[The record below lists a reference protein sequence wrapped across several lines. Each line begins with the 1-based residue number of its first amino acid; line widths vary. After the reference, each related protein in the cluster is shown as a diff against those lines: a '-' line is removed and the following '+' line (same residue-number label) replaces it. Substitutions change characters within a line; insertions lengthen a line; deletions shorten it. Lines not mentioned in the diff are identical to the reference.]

1 MKSLLLLKVL
11 LIEDNPSDVL
21 LLRSALEEDQLS
33 KFELTQADRLSD
45 GIKLLDGGSFDI
57 ILADLGLPDSSGLET
72 FERLHKHAPELPVI
86 VFSGNDNEEQ
96 AIHAVREGAQ
106 DYLVKSLSG
115 FEMAAR
121 SIRYG
126 IERSK
131 LQGILRDS
139 EQRFS
144 TLFRLNPVPVGITRQ
159 TDYSIVDVND
169 AWIELTGYTRDEAVG
184 HTSAELGLVKP
195 EKLKQIRKIIQEQG
209 EINQFEVQLFRRSG
223 EERHILI
230 SSEPI
235 QLGSESYIL
244 NSLLDITERKRA
256 EEALKES
263 EARFSTAF
271 FTNPVSQSIL
281 SIETGKTVEVNDA
294 CCRLYEF
301 SRDELIGSDP
311 GRLNLWANPSDELA
325 AVDELQK
332 TGHLLPKEVT
342 IQTKSGKNRTILFT
356 VEPIPWKSEPCLMTS
371 SVDITDRILAEE
383 KLRNSETQLRQVL
396 DSTQDAIFAIDQ
408 DYHLLIN
415 NEAHQQVLTATG
427 GHPLYPGD
435 TVLSDSYPQETL
447 RFWRSNYDRAFQGD
461 IFSIE
466 LSWNDIEGHLHVYE
480 NTLSPMHDATG
491 SITGALVVAR
501 EITEQKQAELALQEK
516 LRLRE
521 QLEKTAST
529 VPGMIHIFKQD
540 SAGAFSMPYVSP
552 AFRDIYGME
561 PEEVATDMS
570 PAFARIDPQDVPHV
584 QSTIAESAATMQPW
598 RDEFRYHHP
607 QKGLRWFEGH
617 SSPVREPDGGI
628 LWYGI
633 IQDITERKKA
643 DETLKAEQIRF
654 TKVAATMPGS
664 ITMLCYRPNGELTF
678 QYASKA
684 FEDIF
689 GLDPANLSENVEAI
703 FQRIP
708 PEHVQHMMKQM
719 VELSA
724 TLQSSYLE
732 FPYQHPLKGE
742 IWLENR
748 AEPVRE
754 TDGSVVWYGVTTDI
768 TDRKQAEQESAYR
781 QELLE
786 KVIQLGKNI
795 ASLTDLDTCLHEIY
809 NSARFGLGY
818 DRIGLFLY
826 DAPLQHLLGVYGTSR
841 TGEVEGPG
849 FFDGPVSEFS
859 HNWVRALQNPSG
871 IAWIENYQEQ
881 HNPPKDHTMF
891 GVGQHITVA
900 AWAGEKP
907 VALISADNLLS
918 GREIKP
924 ADMEALQLFAGY
936 VGLAIENASLQ
947 TELELKV
954 QERTVELRDLYDNA
968 PAGYHSLDINGNFIQ
983 VNLTELKWLGR
994 TYDEVIGHHVN
1005 EFITEQSR
1013 LTFQQNFPRFIQ
1025 DGVLSN
1031 IEIEMVRKDGS
1042 TFLALVNATA
1052 IKDGQGNF
1060 LMSRSTLYDHTERK
1074 HTEEALRA
1082 SEARFNF
1089 LLSQTPAVIFTAAIT
1104 EHAPITFISN
1114 SVSNVLG
1121 YTPEDY
1127 ERNPTRWLD
1136 NIHPDDKPS
1145 LMPAI
1150 QAVMETGNAIWEVRT
1165 KCADG
1170 QYRWISNGI
1179 TLIKGENG
1187 NPQEIIG
1194 YSVNID
1200 ETKRAQEALRENQEN
1215 LQYFFDTASDLIQSM
1230 DENGNYLY
1238 VNAAWSQTLGYTSE
1252 EAKGLNMLQVVV
1264 PAYHEHCRSMLSSLV
1279 IDQHPQ
1285 QLEVAFRTKQG
1296 HEVIVEGSVSSR
1308 KEPHGHIV
1316 TNGIFRNITERKRAE
1331 ASMQRANIELERA
1344 LRMKDEFLASMSH
1357 ELRTPLTGILGLSEA
1372 LQYDTYGEL
1381 TPKQKSIVSNIESN
1395 GRHLLELINDILDIS
1410 KMEAGKFDLNF
1421 APCVLAD
1428 ICQASLQ
1435 LVKGMAHKKNQNIAF
1450 SINPT
1455 DIIIQGDPRRLKQI
1469 LVNLLSNA
1477 VKYSPEKSPIGLEV
1491 NANETEK
1498 IVKIEVWDKGM
1509 GISDDDID
1517 RLFQPFV
1524 QLDSSLS
1531 RQQSGTGLG
1540 LALVKRLVDLHGGSI
1555 EVNSTPRQGS
1565 RFVVSLP
1572 YSSSPIELP
1581 EPKVEELPLVK
1592 NSLIVED
1599 QTVDADRLNQFL
1611 KSLGI
1616 HSTVL
1621 TTGVDVLEKAAAL
1634 QPGVILLDLNLP
1646 DVSGWEIL
1654 KNLKRNE
1661 ATRHIPVIVT
1671 SVQDEPEKA
1680 RNFGADGSLVKL
1692 FTLNDLHQALIRL
1705 PRPEKIHP
1713 DQALVVSAEIH
1724 LGSIIVVDD
1733 NETNVLMV
1741 EDYLRS
1747 KNYHVYSYLNGD
1759 DFLANVEQVKPDLV
1773 LMDVQMPGMDGLEAI
1788 RRLRLLPQPEIAS
1801 VPVIAITALAM
1812 PGDRERCLEAGA
1824 NEYITKPV
1832 RLNKLVAMIQKILL
1846 KT

>member
-1 MKSLLLLKVL
+1 MMSLLLLKVL

-21 LLRSALEEDQLS
+21 LLRSILEEDQLS
-33 KFELTQADRLSD
+33 NFELTQADRLSD

-72 FERLHKHAPELPVI
+72 FERLHKHAPEIPVI

-115 FEMAAR
+115 FEIAAR

-131 LQGILRDS
+131 LQGTLRDS
-139 EQRFS
+139 EHRFS

-209 EINQFEVQLFRRSG
+209 EINQFEVQFYRRSG

-244 NSLLDITERKRA
+244 NNLLDITERKRA

-271 FTNPVSQSIL
+271 FTNPVSQSI
-281 SIETGKTVEVNDA
+281 IATGTGKIIEVNDA
-294 CCRLYEF
+294 CCQLYGF
-301 SRDELIGSDP
+301 SREELIGANPDD
-311 GRLNLWANPSDELA
+311 LNLWIYHEEELA
-325 AVDELQK
+325 AVNELQK
-332 TGHLLPKEVT
+332 TGHLLPKEIT
-342 IQTKSGKNRTILFT
+342 IRSKSGQKRTILFT
-356 VEPIPWKSEPCLMTS
+356 VEPIPWKGVPCLMTS
-371 SVDITDRILAEE
+371 SVDISERKQAEQQLHE
-383 KLRNSETQLRQVL
+383 SEVLLRQVL
-396 DSTQDAIFAIDQ
+396 ESIPDSTFALDTNYRFLIDNQ
-408 DYHLLIN
+408 RHQEELI
-415 NEAHQQVLTATG
+415 ASG
-427 GHPLYPGD
+427 GHPFKVGDEMLSPAYPPE
-435 TVLSDSYPQETL
+435 VLS
-447 RFWRSNYDRAFQGD
+447 FWQAAYDRALAGETFNLENSWLDTNGNLHFHENR
-461 IFSIE
+461 FSP
-466 LSWNDIEGHLHVYE
+466 L
-480 NTLSPMHDATG
+480 HDATG
-491 SITGALVVAR
+491 TIIGALVVA
-501 EITEQKQAELALQEK
+501 
-516 LRLRE
+516 
-521 QLEKTAST
+521 
-529 VPGMIHIFKQD
+529 H
-540 SAGAFSMPYVSP
+540 
-552 AFRDIYGME
+552 DI
-561 PEEVATDMS
+561 S
-570 PAFARIDPQDVPHV
+570 N
-584 QSTIAESAATMQPW
+584 
-598 RDEFRYHHP
+598 
-607 QKGLRWFEGH
+607 
-617 SSPVREPDGGI
+617 
-628 LWYGI
+628 
-633 IQDITERKKA
+633 RK
-643 DETLKAEQIRF
+643 R
-654 TKVAATMPGS
+654 
-664 ITMLCYRPNGELTF
+664 
-678 QYASKA
+678 
-684 FEDIF
+684 
-689 GLDPANLSENVEAI
+689 
-703 FQRIP
+703 
-708 PEHVQHMMKQM
+708 
-719 VELSA
+719 
-724 TLQSSYLE
+724 
-732 FPYQHPLKGE
+732 
-742 IWLENR
+742 
-748 AEPVRE
+748 
-754 TDGSVVWYGVTTDI
+754 
-768 TDRKQAEQESAYR
+768 AEQESAYR

-809 NSARFGLGY
+809 NSTRFGLGY
-818 DRIGLFLY
+818 DRVGLFLY
-826 DAPLQHLLGVYGTSR
+826 DATLQHVLGVYGTTR
-841 TGEVEGPG
+841 TGEVEEPG
-849 FFDGPVSEFS
+849 FYDGSVNEYS
-859 HNWVRALQNPSG
+859 HSWGKALQSPSG

-881 HNPPKDHTMF
+881 HNPPKGHIMF

-954 QERTVELRDLYDNA
+954 QERTVELRDLYDNS

-1074 HTEEALRA
+1074 HTEEALQA

-1179 TLIKGENG
+1179 TLIKDENG

-1200 ETKRAQEALRENQEN
+1200 ETKRAQEALRDNQEN

-1308 KEPHGHIV
+1308 KEPHGRIV

-1331 ASMQRANIELERA
+1331 ASMHRANIELERA

-1581 EPKVEELPLVK
+1581 EPKVEELPLDK

-1621 TTGVDVLEKAAAL
+1621 TTGGDVLEKAAAL

-1646 DVSGWEIL
+1646 DGSGWEIL

-1671 SVQDEPEKA
+1671 SVQYEPEKA